1 MKTLKIV
8 RAIAV
13 GTAVLAGVLTI
24 CISLLLTYKMI
35 FPTKALDMG
44 VTDNQFLGTVI
55 VFLISTLYWLAIDAM
70 IRRDEAVTDAMKK
83 IHQTTF
89 NQSVILL
96 ILYII
101 GTLSLVFL

>member
-13 GTAVLAGVLTI
+13 GTAVLAGVLSI
-24 CISLLLTYKMI
+24 CIMI
-35 FPTKALDMG
+35 FPTRALDMG

-70 IRRDEAVTDAMKK
+70 IRRDEAVTEDMKK
-83 IHQTTF
+83 IHQTTL
-89 NQSVILL
+89 NQAVILMV
-96 ILYII
+96 ISFI

>member
-8 RAIAV
+8 RVIAV
-13 GTAVLAGVLTI
+13 GTAVLAGVLSI
-24 CISLLLTYKMI
+24 CNII

-70 IRRDEAVTDAMKK
+70 IRRDEAVTEDMKK
-83 IHQTTF
+83 IHQTTL
-89 NQSVILL
+89 NQAVILMV
-96 ILYII
+96 ISFI

>member
-24 CISLLLTYKMI
+24 CIII

-70 IRRDEAVTDAMKK
+70 IRRDEAVTEDMKK
-83 IHQTTF
+83 IHQTTL
-89 NQSVILL
+89 NQAVILMV
-96 ILYII
+96 ISFI